1 MFKPSDGAVPLGHLR
16 KLLSEYQRMAKVPN
30 GIEIYTE
37 NFNWLNGV
45 HERYRQT
52 TDGRAIAYSEHAR
65 EFTFAENYEFFT
77 QKKQSETHFCCIQ
90 LSNTW
95 A

>member
-1 MFKPSDGAVPLGHLR
+1 
-16 KLLSEYQRMAKVPN
+16 MAKVPN

-37 NFNWLNGV
+37 NFNWLNGFTNV
-45 HERYRQT
+45 TDRQT
-52 TDGRAIAYSEHAR
+52 TDGRAIAYSEHER

-77 QKKQSETHFCCIQ
+77 KKTHSETHLCCRQ